1 MQNKNPAD
9 TGGKEKVPGYPEDK
23 NPAGTPDPRPDEF
36 PGKAPD
42 IYAGKKD
49 RDAKDDGADKQ
60 PSERRDPRRENPDVN
75 QARRKDESNPARSD
89 DDRAGGDN
97 RGREQP
103 DRGQQRR

>member
-42 IYAGKKD
+42 IYADKKS
-49 RDAKDDGADKQ
+49 RDPKGSGLEKGR
-60 PSERRDPRRENPDVN
+60 PERRDPSRENPDVN
-75 QARRKDESNPARSD
+75 QARRKDESDPARGDVERS
-89 DDRAGGDN
+89 GSDN
-97 RGREQP
+97 RSRERT
-103 DRGQQRR
+103 DRGQQRQ